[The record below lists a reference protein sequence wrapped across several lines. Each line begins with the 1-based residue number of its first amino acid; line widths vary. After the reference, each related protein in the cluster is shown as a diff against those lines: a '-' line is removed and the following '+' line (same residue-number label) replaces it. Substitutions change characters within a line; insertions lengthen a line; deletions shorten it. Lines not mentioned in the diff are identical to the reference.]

1 MKYVYKFLDYLKY
14 ERGFSDYT
22 VKSYITDLKEFYEF
36 SKKDI
41 VNIDLVRKYLRY
53 LYEKNY
59 SNRSISR
66 KVSSLKSY
74 FKYLEGE
81 GIIKDNFMRLISN
94 PKLEKTLP
102 NYLNYQDLEK
112 LLNFPD
118 RNNKY
123 GLRDALILEMLYSSG
138 VRVSELANMKLKDI
152 DFKDKKILVLGKGN
166 KERYVY
172 YGSKCDS
179 LLKKYLDM
187 DHMDSPYLFIGK
199 RKDRLNEREIRLI
212 VTESAKKAGIN
223 IHVTPH
229 TLRHT
234 YATHMLNEG
243 ADLKSVGD
251 LLGHESLSTTQIYTH
266 ISNERLRQV
275 YLKSKIVFIFKI
287 CYTFFGDSMKINDV
301 IFIDSL
307 PTLDL
312 HGFDRDSARVAIND
326 FVLDNKKM
334 GNEVIAIIHGIGKGI
349 IRQECINT
357 LNHNKDV
364 IEFKGAFSNRGCMLV
379 QIKL

>member
-1 MKYVYKFLDYLKY
+1 MEYVYKFLDYLKY

-22 VKSYITDLKEFYEF
+22 IKSYSTDLKEFYEF

-41 VNIDLVRKYLRY
+41 VNIELVRKYLRY

-138 VRVSELANMKLKDI
+138 VRVSDLANMKLKDI
-152 DFKDKKILVLGKGN
+152 DFKDKKILVVGKGN

-266 ISNERLRQV
+266 ISNERLRQI
-275 YLKSKIVFIFKI
+275 YLKSH
-287 CYTFFGDSMKINDV
+287 
-301 IFIDSL
+301 
-307 PTLDL
+307 PRA
-312 HGFDRDSARVAIND
+312 H
-326 FVLDNKKM
+326 KK
-334 GNEVIAIIHGIGKGI
+334 
-349 IRQECINT
+349 
-357 LNHNKDV
+357 
-364 IEFKGAFSNRGCMLV
+364 
-379 QIKL
+379 

>member
-1 MKYVYKFLDYLKY
+1 MLYFNWVVIMEYVYKFLDYLKY

-22 VKSYITDLKEFYEF
+22 IKSYSTDLKEFYEF

-41 VNIDLVRKYLRY
+41 VNIELVRKYLRY

-266 ISNERLRQV
+266 ISNERLRQI
-275 YLKSKIVFIFKI
+275 YLKSH
-287 CYTFFGDSMKINDV
+287 
-301 IFIDSL
+301 
-307 PTLDL
+307 PRA
-312 HGFDRDSARVAIND
+312 H
-326 FVLDNKKM
+326 KK
-334 GNEVIAIIHGIGKGI
+334 
-349 IRQECINT
+349 
-357 LNHNKDV
+357 
-364 IEFKGAFSNRGCMLV
+364 
-379 QIKL
+379 

>member
-22 VKSYITDLKEFYEF
+22 IKSYSTDLKEFYEF
-36 SKKDI
+36 SKKDT
-41 VNIDLVRKYLRY
+41 VNIEIVRKYLRY

-266 ISNERLRQV
+266 ISNERLRQI
-275 YLKSKIVFIFKI
+275 YLKSH
-287 CYTFFGDSMKINDV
+287 
-301 IFIDSL
+301 
-307 PTLDL
+307 PRA
-312 HGFDRDSARVAIND
+312 H
-326 FVLDNKKM
+326 KK
-334 GNEVIAIIHGIGKGI
+334 
-349 IRQECINT
+349 
-357 LNHNKDV
+357 
-364 IEFKGAFSNRGCMLV
+364 
-379 QIKL
+379 